1 MIGLV
6 PAVTGYA
13 GRRMHSQTEPIH
25 PTAGEN
31 GSRMPKPPPQP
42 LRAVAFDLD
51 GLLVNTEILY
61 FEVGDEIL
69 RRRGHR
75 FGHELRAKMMGLP
88 GRVAFGVMIEHH
100 KLTDSVERLQ
110 AESTEIFAEILEAR
124 LQPMPGALELL
135 DALEQA
141 AIPKCIATSSGRAF
155 LDKVLARLELAERF
169 SFFLTSESISQGKPH
184 PEIYHSAAAN
194 FNVPPAEMMVLEDS
208 QHGCRAAVTAGAFTV
223 AVPGDH
229 SDQHD
234 FSGAAL
240 VADSLADERIY
251 AALGLQ
257 GK

>member
-1 MIGLV
+1 
-6 PAVTGYA
+6 
-13 GRRMHSQTEPIH
+13 
-25 PTAGEN
+25 
-31 GSRMPKPPPQP
+31 MPNLPDQP

-100 KLTDSVERLQ
+100 QLTDSVDQLQ

-124 LQPMPGALELL
+124 LELMPGAMALL
-135 DALEQA
+135 DALEEA

-169 SFFLTSESISQGKPH
+169 SFFLTSESITQGKPH
-184 PEIYHSAAAN
+184 PEIYQLAAAN
-194 FNVPPAEMMVLEDS
+194 FVVRPAEMMVLEDS
-208 QHGCRAAVTAGAFTV
+208 QNGCRAAVAAGAFAV

-229 SDQHD
+229 SGQHD

-240 VADSLADERIY
+240 VASSLADERIY
-251 AALGLQ
+251 AALGLPA
-257 GK
+257 K